1 MNRDALCRA
10 VIETSQAIEPA
21 GLGVCTAGN
30 VSARSDGGFIITP
43 SGVAYADLA
52 ATDLVELGPDG
63 TTLAGGLKPSS
74 EWRLHAAVYDAREDT
89 AAIVH
94 VHSPW
99 ATALACARRDIP
111 AFHYMVARAGGDSV
125 RCAAYA
131 TFGSAAL
138 ARNAVAALAT
148 HRACLLAN
156 HGMVALGADLRA
168 AFDLSREVEELAKQ
182 YLLCR
187 LAGEPVLLDAAEMRT
202 NLEQFKTYGRQDG
215 GT

>member
-1 MNRDALCRA
+1 MNRAEICRE
-10 VIETSQAIEPA
+10 VIETARAIEPA

-30 VSARSDGGFIITP
+30 VSARSDGGFLITP
-43 SGVAYADLA
+43 SGVSYTDLSA
-52 ATDLVELGPDG
+52 ADLVELGPDG
-63 TTLAGGLKPSS
+63 KSLAGKLKPSS
-74 EWRLHAAVYDAREDT
+74 EWRLHAAVYAAREDA

-131 TFGSAAL
+131 TFGSAEL
-138 ARNAVAALAT
+138 AGNAVAALADR
-148 HRACLLAN
+148 RACLLAN
-156 HGMVALGADLRA
+156 HGMVALGAALRP
-168 AFDLSREVEELAKQ
+168 AFDLAREVEELAKQ

-202 NLEQFKTYGRQDG
+202 NLEQFKSYGRQDH